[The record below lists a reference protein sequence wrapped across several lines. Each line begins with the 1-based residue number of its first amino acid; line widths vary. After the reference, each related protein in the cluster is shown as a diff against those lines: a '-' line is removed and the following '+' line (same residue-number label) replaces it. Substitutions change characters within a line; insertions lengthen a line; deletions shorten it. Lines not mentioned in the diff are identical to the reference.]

1 VCNIRI
7 QFRANPIRVKITGR
21 PHVASLVIVSV
32 FFDASEA
39 LVARSML
46 EARGLVAVLPD
57 YHYTAIAW
65 HHRFAVQGARLCT
78 LDSMAEEARALLPA
92 PAAQREVKGQLRYLD
107 LAFALVALVIAGIP
121 HPVRRR

>member
-1 VCNIRI
+1 M
-7 QFRANPIRVKITGR
+7 
-21 PHVASLVIVSV
+21 ASLVTVSV

-57 YHYTAIAW
+57 YHYTATAW
-65 HHRFAVQGARLCT
+65 HHRFALQGVRLCT
-78 LDSMAEEARALLPA
+78 LDTMAGDVRALLPA
-92 PAAQREVKGQLRYLD
+92 PAAQREVKGQLRYRD
-107 LAFALVALVIAGIP
+107 VAFALLALMIAGIP